1 MKRKHQ
7 GQDSLCKEKCLNLN
21 ANVYLFAC
29 KLDISVSIRDSGDV
43 REDDSVAST
52 QMVTAS
58 RDAPSPACGAWSP
71 VAAAEARAAV
81 GYLCALPVQLVWM
94 VRMSQMSLPAQAQ
107 ARESNPLSIQS
118 VRSGD
123 PSQWGAGA
131 FASRAVLWP
140 PWWADLAH
148 PAHT

>member
-29 KLDISVSIRDSGDV
+29 KLDISVPIRDSGDV
-43 REDDSVAST
+43 HEDDSVAQHTDGYCQQRCSKPSLWCLVSCCCCGGQGCCRVPVCPSCT
-52 QMVTAS
+52 AGVDGENEPNVTAC
-58 RDAPSPACGAWSP
+58 PGPGK
-71 VAAAEARAAV
+71 RAK
-81 GYLCALPVQLVWM
+81 PFI
-94 VRMSQMSLPAQAQ
+94 
-107 ARESNPLSIQS
+107 NT